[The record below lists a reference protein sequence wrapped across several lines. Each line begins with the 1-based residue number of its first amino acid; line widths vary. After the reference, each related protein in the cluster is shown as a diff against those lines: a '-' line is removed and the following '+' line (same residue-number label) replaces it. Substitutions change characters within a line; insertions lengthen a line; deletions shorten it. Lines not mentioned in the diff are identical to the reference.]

1 MSNQRTDEYGGSFE
15 NRMRFPIEV
24 IREVRKY
31 WPDDKPLFLRVSA
44 VDETGWTVEDSAAV
58 ARELKKHGVDVI
70 DCSSGGQSDAA
81 TGDHPPSYG
90 YQVPYAKHI
99 RANADIK
106 TMAVGLIIHAD
117 QAEEVVRSGSAD
129 LVALGRELLH
139 NPNWPIDAAQK
150 LGVEAPFTNVG
161 QSLGYWLEKRAANRV
176 GIKPSTWQNGM
187 KSG

>member
-1 MSNQRTDEYGGSFE
+1 
-15 NRMRFPIEV
+15 
-24 IREVRKY
+24 
-31 WPDDKPLFLRVSA
+31 
-44 VDETGWTVEDSAAV
+44 
-58 ARELKKHGVDVI
+58 
-70 DCSSGGQSDAA
+70 
-81 TGDHPPSYG
+81 
-90 YQVPYAKHI
+90 
-99 RANADIK
+99 
-106 TMAVGLIIHAD
+106 MAVGLIIHAD